1 MHPVASGDMCL
12 PHPPEVRVPAVE
24 QVPWDNRLDMRGVTL
39 ANFPISSSA
48 YRHHYRSQNN
58 LIARSKS
65 HVISCPRKSLTALRV
80 SLQKSLNQELHSVL
94 EKYITN
100 FFRPAAANISR
111 NDGNVQIFE
120 YHLQEV
126 CRQMLEEAKK
136 MYHVGSNQLSAALND
151 LPDKSTHNN
160 ASSNGSAK
168 RPASNLTK
176 TNNTG
181 PSVNDDGNSSC
192 TASKRA
198 KISKKVSKKNGVL
211 NKNHSNDNC
220 SSNKSDFVD
229 CTGPRWD
236 PLRLTT
242 DTLFVL
248 GSRAN
253 VALGY
258 VNMRGKMY
266 NRHRDLF
273 RYIGD
278 SDDKQWLTE
287 RGFMPP
293 SGGRAYLI
301 VKKDV
306 EDLLESDAY
315 KNAPG
320 VSPLDMGDGF
330 TVPDFM
336 IHKMRQLMAESR
348 DKSIALKKRLPN
360 PPAKL

>member
-1 MHPVASGDMCL
+1 MHPVATGDMCIQ
-12 PHPPEVRVPAVE
+12 HPPAAASAPAVE
-24 QVPWDNRLDMRGVTL
+24 QVPWDKRLDMRSVTL
-39 ANFPISSSA
+39 ANFPFSSSA

-111 NDGNVQIFE
+111 NNGNVQISE

-136 MYHVGSNQLSAALND
+136 MYHVGSNQLSSALND

-160 ASSNGSAK
+160 ASNCSSK
-168 RPASNLTK
+168 RPASSFTK
-176 TNNTG
+176 SNNTG
-181 PSVNDDGNSSC
+181 SSVNDDDSSSC

-198 KISKKVSKKNGVL
+198 KVSKKVSKKNGVL
-211 NKNHSNDNC
+211 NKNHSNE
-220 SSNKSDFVD
+220 SGSGNKTDFID

-236 PLRLTT
+236 PLRLNT

-306 EDLLESDAY
+306 EDLLESDVY

-336 IHKMRQLMAESR
+336 IQKMRQLMAESR
-348 DKSIALKKRLPN
+348 DKSIAMRKRLPN
-360 PPAKL
+360 TPGKL